1 MKKKKI
7 AVIIIISVLVISFFA
22 FVISLLDKELI
33 FAIIYIFFIL
43 CIGGGTMI
51 YISILTSKKEKTRKN
66 LPPKIESATVKDK
79 NTEFVGNRYS
89 IRTKYFVTFETQF
102 GYRMCFEVEQDEYAL
117 LSINDKGV
125 LTYKESEDNLF
136 FEDFTA
142 N

>member
-1 MKKKKI
+1 
-7 AVIIIISVLVISFFA
+7 
-22 FVISLLDKELI
+22 
-33 FAIIYIFFIL
+33 
-43 CIGGGTMI
+43 MI
-51 YISILTSKKEKTRKN
+51 YISILTSKKEKMRKN

-79 NTEFVGNRYS
+79 NTEFIGNRYS
-89 IRTKYFVTFETQF
+89 TRTKYFVTFETQF
-102 GYRMCFEVEQDEYAL
+102 GYRMCFEVERDEYVL